1 MTISEQMKKIQ
12 ADENVQ
18 KALEQIKEEDSLTIE
33 QQKMLTEIP
42 APPFKEEKR
51 AEAYKKLLEDYDL
64 EDVHMDEEG
73 NVFGKRSGTGDG
85 PILVV
90 SAHLDTV
97 FPEGTDTTVIEKEGK
112 LHAPGIGD
120 DTRGLAEVLA
130 VIRALQDSN
139 VKTVGDIIIGGTVG
153 EEGAGDL
160 RGVKAYFKENKADG
174 YISVDGSNLETM
186 IYLGTGSFRYRITFQ
201 GKGGHSFGDFGTP
214 SATHALGRAIAAIAD
229 LETKTDPKTTF
240 SVGPIEGGSS
250 VNAISEQASMEVDLR
265 SNSMEELIELDK
277 KFLAIVEEACQKENE
292 RWGKN
297 SMTVEVEKFGNRPPA
312 SQSKEAPIVQALAE
326 AIKGVG
332 KEPVYGEPVS
342 TDANY
347 PMSLGI
353 PAVTSGLGGK
363 AGGTHTLKEWF
374 DPEDA
379 YLAVQKHF
387 LFILSLVG
395 VDGLTTPILTKEA

>member
-1 MTISEQMKKIQ
+1 MAIPEQMQKIL
-12 ADENVQ
+12 ADEKVQ
-18 KALEQIKEEDSLTIE
+18 KALKQIKEEHNLTIE

-42 APPFKEEKR
+42 APPFKEAKR
-51 AEAYKKLLEDYDL
+51 AKAYKELLEDYDL
-64 EDVHMDEEG
+64 ENVHIDAEG
-73 NVFGKRSGTGDG
+73 NVFGKRSGAGDG
-85 PILVV
+85 PTLVV

-97 FPEGTDTTVIEKEGK
+97 FPEGTDTTVKEKDGK
-112 LHAPGIGD
+112 LYAPGIGD

-139 VKTVGDIIIGGTVG
+139 VKTAGDIIIGGTVG

-160 RGVKAYFKENKADG
+160 RGVKAYFTENKADG
-174 YISVDGSNLETM
+174 YISIDGSDLETM
-186 IYLGTGSFRYRITFQ
+186 IYLGTGSFRYRVTFL

-214 SATHALGRAIAAIAD
+214 SATHALGRAIAEIAD

-240 SVGPIEGGSS
+240 SVGPVEGGSS
-250 VNAISEQASMEVDLR
+250 VNAISEKASMEVDLR
-265 SNSMEELIELDK
+265 SNSMEELKALDE
-277 KFLAIVEEACQKENE
+277 KFLAIVKAACQKENE
-292 RWGKN
+292 RWEKDT
-297 SMTVEVEKFGNRPPA
+297 MTVEIEKFGNRPPA
-312 SQSKEAPIVQALAE
+312 AQSKGAPIVQALAE
-326 AIKGVG
+326 AIKGAG
-332 KEPVYGEPVS
+332 KEPVYGQPVS

-374 DPEDA
+374 DPAEA

-387 LFILSLVG
+387 LLILSLVG
-395 VDGLTTPILTKEA
+395 IEGLTTPVLTKEL